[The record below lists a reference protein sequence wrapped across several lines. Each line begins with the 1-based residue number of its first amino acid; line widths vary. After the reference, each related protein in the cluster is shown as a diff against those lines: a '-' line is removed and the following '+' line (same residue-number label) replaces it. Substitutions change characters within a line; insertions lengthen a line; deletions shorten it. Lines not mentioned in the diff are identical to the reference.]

1 MEYRKHIKSEE
12 QKSVVNNETGQNVEI
27 KVGNKYIVHMSNP
40 TTKKDRTNN
49 GRLVEVL
56 GFSDEFAGDAIVRYL
71 DNNRR
76 GRLSPCYL
84 MPVTSGEGF
93 A

>member
-1 MEYRKHIKSEE
+1 MEYRKHIRTEE
-12 QKSVVNNETGQNVEI
+12 QKTVVNNETGQIVEI
-27 KVGNKYIVHMSNP
+27 EVGNKYIVHMSKP
-40 TTKKDRTNN
+40 TTKKDRSNN

-76 GRLSPCYL
+76 GRLSPSYL
-84 MPVTSGEGF
+84 IPDRR
-93 A
+93 